1 MKKVAPSITIR
12 KVSLKDENEFLH
24 AARASRLSHQ
34 SWVKVPLTPIAFRR
48 YVNEMRTAEDL
59 AFVVRRKDTGSLVGV
74 VELQDIFM
82 GDFKN
87 AYIIYYAFEG
97 KQGQGLMRQAVTE
110 VIRIAFSK
118 LKLHRLEANIQP
130 ENKASKKLAKACGFS
145 KEGYS
150 PKFLKKGGRWCD
162 HERWALLNPTD

>member
-1 MKKVAPSITIR
+1 MKNITLSITVKKVS
-12 KVSLKDENEFLH
+12 SKDESEFLR

-34 SWVKVPLTPIAFRR
+34 AWVKVPLTPIAFRR

-59 AFVVRRKDTGSLVGV
+59 AFVVRRKDTKSIVGM

-97 KQGQGLMRQAVTE
+97 QQGQGRVLAPLQERKQPPACDH
-110 VIRIAFSK
+110 R
-118 LKLHRLEANIQP
+118 HRLHPRLE
-130 ENKASKKLAKACGFS
+130 F
-145 KEGYS
+145 
-150 PKFLKKGGRWCD
+150 
-162 HERWALLNPTD
+162 